1 MADTSKKPANK
12 GRRTSD
18 AATGKKVNQTQQK
31 AGQAKAAAKKHASPS
46 KKHREEQHQRLVVR
60 TVTTGVVLALIAII
74 SGILYDQFW
83 VPSRAIAQ
91 VNEETLTRREYWETY
106 RANLAQQIVQN
117 LQLSVMFADNQQIG
131 SQFNNR
137 SPLLNEQAQV
147 VAEEPINQEVITN
160 WQDNQLVIQGANQM
174 DIQASEDEIY
184 QRMVQD
190 LGLGFLPSAMQ
201 EPAASVI
208 TSTDTLTQTPDTNGI
223 TETLATD
230 EVTESVSIPSP
241 APSPSPT
248 ATPTAP
254 EARQQANDIFNKI
267 YEQYNAELDETA
279 EQRQIDI
286 DPAYTQEDFRE
297 AMLRQYRIQVLRQKI
312 QESLVPEERFEHD
325 PTPDRVQ
332 ARQIFLEVD
341 TPITNTQQITTT
353 DEATQEAIDEAFA
366 ERKPDAE
373 EIVEE
378 LRAGADFAELAQ
390 EASEDIGSR
399 QQGGNMGYFD
409 EEGVTDSGV
418 TYPPEV
424 VETAYELEDDE
435 MSDPVRSQFGWHI
448 IQVTDRQ
455 TTTLEQQLRTARTE
469 AFDEWIEEQR
479 EAATLELL
487 ADVSV
492 TPSPSPSPTTTTQ
505 PTYVPGPPTPTPMP
519 TPGETLPGEG
529 DGQFIPTPGIVQPP
543 DGEEQRIPTPNI
555 DQPSNEDNVIIITP
569 GAEDAPAEDE
579 NAPDEDMNTPDG
591 EIEDVPDEDANT
603 PDEDANTPDEDAN
616 TPDED
621 ADTPDGETED
631 VPENTSEGSE
641 PETSE

>member
-1 MADTSKKPANK
+1 MITAQSGLSSCPVTILPINIMADTSKKPANK
-12 GRRTSD
+12 GRRASD
-18 AATGKKVNQTQQK
+18 AAPGKKVNQTPKK
-31 AGQAKAAAKKHASPS
+31 AGQAKAPTKKAASLS
-46 KKHREEQHQRLVVR
+46 KKHREQQQQRMVVR
-60 TVTTGVVLALIAII
+60 AVTTGVVLALIAII

-147 VAEEPINQEVITN
+147 VDEEPVNQEVITN

-208 TSTDTLTQTPDTNGI
+208 TSTDTLTQTQDTASM
-223 TETLATD
+223 TETIATD

-248 ATPTAP
+248 ATPTAS
-254 EARQQANDIFNKI
+254 EARQQANDIFTKI
-267 YEQYNAELDETA
+267 YEQYTAELDETA
-279 EQRQIDI
+279 ELRQMDI
-286 DPAYTQEDFRE
+286 DPAYTQEDFRQ

-312 QESLVPEERFEHD
+312 QESLVPEESFEHD
-325 PTPDRVQ
+325 LTPDQVQ

-378 LRAGADFAELAQ
+378 LREGADFAELAQ
-390 EASEDIGSR
+390 EESEDIGSR

-409 EEGVTDSGV
+409 EEGKTDSGV

-424 VETAYELEDDE
+424 VETSYELEGDE
-435 MSDPVRSQFGWHI
+435 ISNPIRSQFGWHI

-455 TTTLEQQLRTARTE
+455 TTTLEQQLRTERTE
-469 AFDEWIEEQR
+469 TFDEWIEEQR
-479 EAATLELL
+479 EAATIELL
-487 ADVSV
+487 TDVSV
-492 TPSPSPSPTTTTQ
+492 TPSPSPSPTTQ
-505 PTYVPGPPTPTPMP
+505 PTYVPGPPTP
-519 TPGETLPGEG
+519 
-529 DGQFIPTPGIVQPP
+529 
-543 DGEEQRIPTPNI
+543 
-555 DQPSNEDNVIIITP
+555 
-569 GAEDAPAEDE
+569 
-579 NAPDEDMNTPDG
+579 NA
-591 EIEDVPDEDANT
+591 DAN
-603 PDEDANTPDEDAN
+603 PGRNRPR
-616 TPDED
+616 
-621 ADTPDGETED
+621 
-631 VPENTSEGSE
+631 
-641 PETSE
+641 